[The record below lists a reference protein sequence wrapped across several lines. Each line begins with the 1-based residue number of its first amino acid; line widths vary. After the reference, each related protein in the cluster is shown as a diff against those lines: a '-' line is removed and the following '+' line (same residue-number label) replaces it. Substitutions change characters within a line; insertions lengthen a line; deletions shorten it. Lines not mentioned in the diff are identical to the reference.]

1 MVLFSLRLTYIS
13 YYGKANI
20 YISERRRTM
29 DEQMRIFEL
38 ESKVRLLDMKVNGLL
53 DLFKTHIEGDEIF
66 RQKVV
71 QTFEAFAA
79 EEEES

>member
-1 MVLFSLRLTYIS
+1 
-13 YYGKANI
+13 
-20 YISERRRTM
+20 M

-38 ESKVRLLDMKVNGLL
+38 EQKVRLLEIKVNGLL